1 MRRNAKEDP
10 SLARVP
16 EPLPTQRIAQAVGQK
31 LTLYGVEF
39 QVPWSGKAQVKE
51 LKRLVRIQFQQGQF
65 VLLSDPSHGL
75 NRIKVLKENGRSQE
89 VERVW
94 GSDAVRSDY
103 ALMNAVLHVT
113 PKDITLWM
121 PRIQLVRNSTFLML
135 KTAEL
140 ANTQTGLFQYQNERV
155 RAFQK
160 GDPAKSPS
168 VVLDAFDD
176 ADREYL
182 IFVGRTTGT
191 NGLVKQEDINLILST
206 LKPVQAIPQAD
217 QKRQTSSGTN

>member
-1 MRRNAKEDP
+1 MCAMFGRRGVSGEQRRTTMALPALGTRLKWGSVVCGVAFPLAVLAYLYAPPLALYYNVRRNAKEDP

-135 KTAEL
+135 
-140 ANTQTGLFQYQNERV
+140 
-155 RAFQK
+155 
-160 GDPAKSPS
+160 
-168 VVLDAFDD
+168 
-176 ADREYL
+176 
-182 IFVGRTTGT
+182 
-191 NGLVKQEDINLILST
+191 
-206 LKPVQAIPQAD
+206 
-217 QKRQTSSGTN
+217 